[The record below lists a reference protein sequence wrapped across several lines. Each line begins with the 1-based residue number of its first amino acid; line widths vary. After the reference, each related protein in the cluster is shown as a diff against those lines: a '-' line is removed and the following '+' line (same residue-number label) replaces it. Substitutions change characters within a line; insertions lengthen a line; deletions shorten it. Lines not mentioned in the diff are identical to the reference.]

1 MAAAALVVAKTALL
15 SLGLNYGVHYTSAR
29 LYDTYCIP
37 HTLNEIF
44 QSLATTA
51 SPVCTFLLSTMTATQ
66 SNYAVVL
73 TATLTSAL
81 TNALR
86 PT

>member
-1 MAAAALVVAKTALL
+1 MTALLVVKTALL

-37 HTLNEIF
+37 HTFHEIL

-51 SPVCTFLLSTMTATQ
+51 SPVCSFLLSTMTATQ
-66 SNYAVVL
+66 NNYAVVL
-73 TATLTSAL
+73 TSVL
-81 TNALR
+81 TNVVR
-86 PT
+86 SS